1 MRSTPPSSRRL
12 HSRSPRHNHLAAIA
26 QVVDD
31 ACVDDPGH
39 VLVHLQEPCS
49 EVTLGLKSSDIGVH
63 PFELL
68 AGFTAPE
75 DWWAFGIRARGRAH
89 HLDDPGRVTEGIAT
103 TFLVDRNG
111 GEASRLRAG
120 DVVTPL
126 SGPAQGTVADLCR
139 RVLGVATPAAPA
151 STHHLWA
158 TLWLDGLLT
167 EWARPERR
175 RAVSADLGALTALH
189 PATGGEPIADL
200 AAFAAITS
208 AHAHRWSWSAL
219 RHAAEPLPLPDG
231 PLPPAVAAWMDDGF
245 FARWTIGAY
254 PSLATLARDLRGLLG
269 DDLGRR
275 LLEAV
280 VTVLEPTPSDPL
292 PPGA

>member
-1 MRSTPPSSRRL
+1 MRSTTPSSRRL
-12 HSRSPRHNHLAAIA
+12 RSRPPRHDHLAAVA

-39 VLVHLQEPCS
+39 VLVHLQEPRS
-49 EVTLGLKSSDIGVH
+49 EVALGLKSSDIGVH

-68 AGFTAPE
+68 AGFTAPG

-103 TFLVDRNG
+103 TFLVDRDG
-111 GEASRLRAG
+111 AEASVLRAG

-139 RVLGVATPAAPA
+139 RVLGLPTPAAPA
-151 STHHLWA
+151 STHHFW
-158 TLWLDGLLT
+158 TTVWLDGLLT

-200 AAFAAITS
+200 AALASITS
-208 AHAHRWSWSAL
+208 AHARRWTWTAL
-219 RHAAEPLPLPDG
+219 RHAPEPLALPDG
-231 PLPPAVAAWMDDGF
+231 PLRPDVAAWMDDGF
-245 FARWTIGAY
+245 FARWTFGAY
-254 PSLATLARDLRGLLG
+254 PSLSTLATDLRGLLG
-269 DDLGRR
+269 DDLGPR

-280 VTVLEPTPSDPL
+280 VTILEAAPAPPL
-292 PPGA
+292 PPDA